1 MKKKI
6 TILFLQISLVWMG
19 VSVLVDSVS
28 ATKQN
33 SERALELIRQARAA
47 IGGERAVNNIQN
59 LSMKGKSRR
68 ILKVQNQADRELNG
82 NFEMAVI
89 LPDQIIRMEKFG
101 VEEQNEKVDAV
112 EETDETEKDLIFEVE
127 LADEEGAE
135 GEKGSFEALRTSGDN
150 EMYRFTLGFLLT
162 PPKGANLN
170 YDYSGEENI
179 DGRAANVIVV
189 SSGSKAIMRLY
200 LDKQT
205 NLPVMMSYKGF
216 APHGPEMFENGHD
229 AFVGAKILDRVP
241 AGKDVVIV
249 REPNQNG
256 NKELPEKMTFKR
268 KVENGELPAG
278 GGMFKVKL
286 NEPAEADIQLKFGDY
301 RTVNGIKLPH
311 QLTEIV
317 NGNVSLST
325 TVDSYEINVPNM
337 AERFKLSNIKVRVRH
352 PE

>member
-28 ATKQN
+28 ATKQS

-47 IGGERAVNNIQN
+47 IGGDGAVKNVQN
-59 LSMKGKSRR
+59 LSMKGKSQR
-68 ILKVQNQADRELNG
+68 IVKIKNQADKELNG
-82 NFEMAVI
+82 DFEMAVI

-101 VEEQNEKVDAV
+101 VEEGSAKG
-112 EETDETEKDLIFEVE
+112 EVF
-127 LADEEGAE
+127 DEEMNSSEKHVILELDDEGGAE
-135 GEKGSFEALRTSGDN
+135 GEKGNLEAARMSGDN
-150 EMYRFTLGFLLT
+150 EMFRFTLGFLLT
-162 PPKGANLN
+162 PPKGANLS

-189 SSGSKAIMRLY
+189 NSGGKSIMRLY
-200 LDKQT
+200 LDKQS
-205 NLPVMMSYKGF
+205 NLPLMMSYKGF
-216 APHGPEMFENGHD
+216 AAHMPHMFEDVEKIGN
-229 AFVGAKILDRVP
+229 AKVFERTP

-249 REPNQNG
+249 REPNQNER
-256 NKELPEKMTFKR
+256 KELPDKVTFSRKIEKGEMPA
-268 KVENGELPAG
+268 NGQ
-278 GGMFKVKL
+278 MFKVRL
-286 NEPAEADIQLKFGDY
+286 GEPAEADIQLKFGDY

-317 NGNVSLST
+317 NGNVTLST
-325 TVDSYEINVPNM
+325 TIDSYEINVPNL
-337 AERFKLSNIKVRVRH
+337 AERFKQNHVRIRVKH